1 MIFKIFSKKKS
12 EEKFWS
18 GTFEQFVHPYYFLI
32 FFFIPNLQE
41 KKIYIYLKKIYQVNK
56 LN

>member
-12 EEKFWS
+12 EENFWS

-41 KKIYIYLKKIYQVNK
+41 KKIYIYT
-56 LN
+56 